1 MSAARHDVGPESA
14 FLEGTLTPV
23 SAGGVEVVV
32 VRDAGAL
39 YAVPDR
45 CTHAKFPLHD
55 GELVDGKIR
64 CIHHGATFGLCDGK
78 PTMPALRPLARY
90 EVAVEDGRVYVTT

>member
-1 MSAARHDVGPESA
+1 VGPDDA
-14 FLEGTLTPV
+14 FPEGALTPV
-23 SAGGVEVVV
+23 SAGGTELVV
-32 VRDAGAL
+32 VRDGGTL

-55 GELVDGKIR
+55 GELADGKIR

-78 PTMPALRPLARY
+78 PTMPALRPLVRY
-90 EVAVEDGRVYVTT
+90 AVDVEEGRVLVTL